1 MFLENKKDLYENN
14 EVDPIEI
21 YKYLPKLDCKKCGY
35 QSCLSFATMLVKD
48 EVNINRCVHL
58 KEKGNEYILG
68 DIKINEKIV
77 SKFYILTISL

>member
-58 KEKGNEYILG
+58 KEKGNEYKFKKVKSYV
-68 DIKINEKIV
+68 KI
-77 SKFYILTISL
+77 F

>member
-48 EVNINRCVHL
+48 E
-58 KEKGNEYILG
+58 YILKKKEMN
-68 DIKINEKIV
+68 I
-77 SKFYILTISL
+77 ILKKLKVM

>member
-1 MFLENKKDLYENN
+1 MFLESKKVFYENN

-48 EVNINRCVHL
+48 EVNINRCVHI
-58 KEKGNEYILG
+58 KGNEYNL
-68 DIKINEKIV
+68 KKV
-77 SKFYILTISL
+77 KSYVKML

>member
-35 QSCLSFATMLVKD
+35 QC
-48 EVNINRCVHL
+48 
-58 KEKGNEYILG
+58 
-68 DIKINEKIV
+68 
-77 SKFYILTISL
+77 

>member
-35 QSCLSFATMLVKD
+35 QSCLSFAIMLAKG
-48 EVNINRCVHL
+48 EANINRCAHL
-58 KEKGNEYILG
+58 KGNEY
-68 DIKINEKIV
+68 N
-77 SKFYILTISL
+77 S

>member
-1 MFLENKKDLYENN
+1 MFLESKKVFYENN

-58 KEKGNEYILG
+58 KGNEYNL
-68 DIKINEKIV
+68 KKV
-77 SKFYILTISL
+77 KSYVKML

>member
-1 MFLENKKDLYENN
+1 MFLESKKVFYENN

-48 EVNINRCVHL
+48 EVNINRCVHI
-58 KEKGNEYILG
+58 KWNEYNL
-68 DIKINEKIV
+68 KKV
-77 SKFYILTISL
+77 KCYVKML